1 MKLKKRVLAGQCMEV
16 GKEFDLTKVEDD
28 QAFDKAISMLDTA
41 FQYDIRFRMPQD
53 FDAHFNL
60 SRRPGTSLFSF
71 VTANLTKEQNQLVFT
86 QAPKLEK
93 LRVQEAL
100 FVILGQEY
108 KSAVSHDQRLFA
120 NNRFQPGK
128 HLPLTIM
135 KPMMIQ
141 MPMRMDTMSM
151 MNTMRLRPTTKAGP
165 MTALMRMLPT
175 SKKMK
180 PPLNLTSIP
189 SPSTFNV

>member
-128 HLPLTIM
+128 AFAAHDYETYDDSDAYEDGYYEYDEYYETEAYDESWADDRFDADAAYF
-135 KPMMIQ
+135 Q
-141 MPMRMDTMSM
+141 EDE
-151 MNTMRLRPTTKAGP
+151 
-165 MTALMRMLPT
+165 TALEFDQHPE
-175 SKKMK
+175 
-180 PPLNLTSIP
+180 P
-189 SPSTFNV
+189 FDV